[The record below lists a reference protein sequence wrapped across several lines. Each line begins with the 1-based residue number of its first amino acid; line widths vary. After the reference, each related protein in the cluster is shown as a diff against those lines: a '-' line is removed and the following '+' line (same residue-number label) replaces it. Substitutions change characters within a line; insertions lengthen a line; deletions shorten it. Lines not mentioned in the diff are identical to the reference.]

1 MSEFVVSARKYRP
14 ATFPDVV
21 GQTTVTSTLTNA
33 INSGQ
38 LAQAYLFCG
47 PRGVGK
53 TTCARILAR
62 EVNLSDDTATD
73 DSFEFNIFELD
84 AASNN
89 SVEDIRSL
97 IDQVRIPPQT
107 GKFKVYIIDEVHMLS
122 SQAFNAFLKTLE
134 EPPPHAIFILATTEK
149 HKILP
154 TIISRCQVFDFNR
167 IETTDMV
174 AHLKNL
180 AEKEGVEAEEEALYI
195 LAQKADG
202 ALRDAL
208 TLFDQMLAH
217 SGGITLSSVLANLH
231 VVDSETHFKM
241 VNHFVDANIAQALL
255 LFNETLNAGHDGL
268 QFIIG
273 LGDHLRN
280 LLVSKDAS
288 TINLLD
294 ASDAMKERL
303 ATQSTEV
310 SENFILACLDIIR
323 ETDIHYRASKNKRL
337 SVEIALMKMASVVKT
352 EAEPAEKKKHLILA
366 TLRTAQAQPIK
377 IQPTSQPQK
386 VETPPSEETPAV
398 KTQETTPIQQT
409 PLTEVEAPKTEQ
421 PETQPGYTPNKAVK
435 ELSTPAINVEMLRG
449 ESISINSWK
458 KTPEQ
463 QEEAEAAEAAK
474 EMNEHVTPE
483 DFQKAWKELIANV
496 LEEGRMSLHSTL
508 SRREPTLN
516 QDLTISLVIDNQAQ
530 QEELASISA
539 DIHEFLRNRLRN
551 TRLLLETKI
560 TDKPED
566 KKAYTSAEKFE
577 QMKNKYPDIQ
587 KLKDDLDLD
596 IMP

>member
-62 EVNLSDDTATD
+62 EVNLSDDTSPD
-73 DSFEFNIFELD
+73 DTFEFNIFELD

-107 GKFKVYIIDEVHMLS
+107 GKYKVYIIDEVHMLS

-134 EPPPHAIFILATTEK
+134 EPPAHAIFILATTEK

-167 IETTDMV
+167 IETADMV
-174 AHLKNL
+174 SHLQNL
-180 AEKEGVEAEEEALYI
+180 AQKEGVEAEEEALYI

-217 SGGITLSSVLANLH
+217 SGGITLASVLTNLH

-241 VNHFVDANIAQALL
+241 VNHFIDANIAQTLL

-273 LGDHLRN
+273 MGDHLRN
-280 LLVSKDAS
+280 LLVSKDPS

-294 ASDAMKERL
+294 VSDGMKEKL
-303 ATQSTEV
+303 AVQSAEV
-310 SENFILACLDIIR
+310 SEKFILTCLDIIR

-337 SVEIALMKMASVVKT
+337 SIEIALMKMASVIKT

-366 TLRTAQAQPIK
+366 TLRSAK
-377 IQPTSQPQK
+377 IQPIQIQPSNPQP
-386 VETPPSEETPAV
+386 ETHTPETQEVQSTQEQTKP
-398 KTQETTPIQQT
+398 KTQEQTQQPET
-409 PLTEVEAPKTEQ
+409 QQ

-435 ELSTPAINVEMLRG
+435 ELSTPAINLEMLRG
-449 ESISINSWK
+449 ESISINAWK

-463 QEEAEAAEAAK
+463 EEEAAAAEEAK
-474 EMNEHVTPE
+474 EMNEHVTPA
-483 DFQKAWKELIANV
+483 DFKEAWNELVAQM
-496 LEEGRMSLHSTL
+496 LDEGRMSLHSTL

-516 QDLTISLVIDNQAQ
+516 DDLTISLVIDNQAQ
-530 QEELASISA
+530 QEELATISA
-539 DIHEFLRNRLRN
+539 DIHEFLRNKLRN